1 MLPAQSEDGKMEEIK
16 HAEASVETKWMDTMI
31 NFHSAAKWSS
41 DLSGWMMRL
50 NTDST
55 KHSILVLLSSHSA
68 SHGPREPHNQLTAK
82 NGFST
87 TAVDSS
93 TDTRAESLFTI

>member
-31 NFHSAAKWSS
+31 HFHSAAKGSS
-41 DLSGWMMRL
+41 DLSGWMMGL
-50 NTDST
+50 NTDCT